1 MWSSVQWRCDERLK
15 DRSNSADNIGVWSE
29 LHTSCTYVR
38 FHKLTA
44 WLLSGTASTGEVDY
58 DTCES
63 RLQLK
68 SHSFTEHALYCKV
81 LFAVH
86 PHVFRSVARRLACSA
101 NMAATIQ
108 ARCAEYYL
116 RRFDW
121 LFRWHVTRN
130 AVFAFQLRSETV
142 QRKKLFLHFRV
153 DVCFDFYP
161 LEMAENV
168 CVNGSLL
175 LGEDS
180 L

>member
-1 MWSSVQWRCDERLK
+1 MQWRCDENLK
-15 DRSNSADNIGVWSE
+15 DRSNNADNIGVFSE

-38 FHKLTA
+38 SHKLDC
-44 WLLSGTASTGEVDY
+44 WVVLR
-58 DTCES
+58 
-63 RLQLK
+63 RLVK
-68 SHSFTEHALYCKV
+68 WTMMRVNPDCSWSHSLTEHALYRKV

-86 PHVFRSVARRLACSA
+86 PPVFRSVARRVACST

-108 ARCAEYYL
+108 AHRAQYYL
-116 RRFDW
+116 RRFHW
-121 LFRWHVTRN
+121 LFRWLVTRN

-161 LEMAENV
+161 REVAENV

-175 LGEDS
+175 LDEDS